1 MNRNQQVKQTTSNQP
16 PSLEM
21 DEVVEEKQQRPRFDT
36 KTIEE
41 LKEKL
46 EIARHIDEIQENLEC
61 CLCPNAK
68 TDRRLVILL
77 SQILISSFIVLFCFY
92 KLSNDSEQDDNKIY
106 ITLLTSIFSYWSGK
120 STNSESRN

>member
-1 MNRNQQVKQTTSNQP
+1 MNRNQQVKQAPANNP
-16 PSLEM
+16 PILEM
-21 DEVVEEKQQRPRFDT
+21 DEIQEQRPRFDT
-36 KTIEE
+36 QTIEE

-46 EIARHIDEIQENLEC
+46 EIARHIDEVQENLEC
-61 CLCPNAK
+61 CCFPNSK

-92 KLSNDSEQDDNKIY
+92 KLSQDDDEEDNKIY

-120 STNSESRN
+120 STSSESKN